1 MYTQA
6 SLGAILRHCCR
17 LAPVRQDQPDGEGAE
32 HAGTTGGNRRGRRQ
46 RTRASGRA
54 PASYRAN
61 RSLDLNIL
69 PATVDYSVIFEEAS
83 ALEMAFA
90 IWANVISLDARGKV
104 ENGPE
109 AIRRATQYIRSFVSP
124 GYQVEPPLADWETE
138 LCV

>member
-1 MYTQA
+1 MR
-6 SLGAILRHCCR
+6 LGNDVRAELR
-17 LAPVRQDQPDGEGAE
+17 LFAF
-32 HAGTTGGNRRGRRQ
+32 
-46 RTRASGRA
+46 
-54 PASYRAN
+54 YLAN
-61 RSLDLNIL
+61 RSLDLSIL
-69 PATVDYSVIFEEAS
+69 PATVDYSAIFEEAS